1 MPPLCQ
7 VMTVGSVFRNV
18 SFMSG
23 NEGGGAASLGMPP
36 LCQVMKRGEGQC
48 L

>member
-23 NEGGGAASLGMPP
+23 NEGGAVSLGMPP
-36 LCQVMKRGEGQC
+36 LCQVMKRGGGQC